1 MKSYQKEDV
10 IEEIKTQLTVKAVC
24 KKLNLSRQTI
34 YRWLKEDK
42 KFKTDLMKARKEAIE
57 DLNDEC
63 ENRVIAKIM
72 SDDSG
77 MIKFWL
83 KYHHEDY
90 KQAYI
95 VAR

>member
-1 MKSYQKEDV
+1 MKEYQKEDV
-10 IEEIKTQLTVKAVC
+10 IEEIKKELTIKTVC

-34 YRWLKEDK
+34 YRWFKEDK
-42 KFKTDLMKARKEAIE
+42 QFKKDLYKARKEAID

-63 ENRVIAKIM
+63 ENRVINKIM
-72 SDDSG
+72 ADDSN

-83 KYHHEDY
+83 KYHHADY

-95 VAR
+95 VTR

>member
-1 MKSYQKEDV
+1 MKEYQKEDV
-10 IEEIKTQLTVKAVC
+10 VLEIKNELTIKAVC
-24 KKLNLSRQTI
+24 KKLGLSRQTV
-34 YRWLKEDK
+34 YRWQKEDK
-42 KFKTDLMKARKEAIE
+42 TFKSDLLKARKEAID

-63 ENRVIAKIM
+63 ENRVISKIM
-72 SDDSG
+72 ADDSN

>member
-1 MKSYQKEDV
+1 MKEYQKEDV
-10 IEEIKTQLTVKAVC
+10 LKEIKNELTIKAVC
-24 KKLNLSRQTI
+24 KKLNLSRQTV
-34 YRWLKEDK
+34 YRWLKDDK
-42 KFKTDLMKARKEAIE
+42 SFKTELHKARKEAI
-57 DLNDEC
+57 DDMNDEC
-63 ENRVIAKIM
+63 ENRVLNKIRN
-72 SDDSG
+72 DDSG

>member
-1 MKSYQKEDV
+1 MKEYQKEDV
-10 IEEIKTQLTVKAVC
+10 VAEIKNELTIKAVC
-24 KKLNLSRQTI
+24 KKLNLSRQTV

-42 KFKTDLMKARKEAIE
+42 QFKSDLHKARKEAID

-63 ENRVIAKIM
+63 ENRVIQKIM
-72 SDDSG
+72 NDDSN

>member
-1 MKSYQKEDV
+1 MKEYQKEDV
-10 IEEIKTQLTVKAVC
+10 LEEIKTQLTVKAVC

-34 YRWLKEDK
+34 YRWAKEDK
-42 KFKTDLMKARKEAIE
+42 TFNASLMKAKKEAID

-63 ENRVIAKIM
+63 ENRVISKIM
-72 SDDSG
+72 ADDSN